1 MWDYIYKSLYKI
13 YECILKSENSKLC
26 MQVRMSQDDCQFILG
41 NSISQIFA
49 RLYIFNTDKKNEC
62 ERVIEMIKEWF

>member
-1 MWDYIYKSLYKI
+1 
-13 YECILKSENSKLC
+13 

-49 RLYIFNTDKKNEC
+49 RLHIFNTDKKNEC
-62 ERVIEMIKEWF
+62 ERVIEMIKELSVGVYGLNESEIANLSSSHQF